1 MAKINHNNTYDT
13 IDRVIE
19 NAKNK
24 QTIHL
29 YAEDETLKGDSLCI
43 NGKKLWHFA
52 TTGYLGLE
60 QDIRIKQAAAEA
72 IFKYGTQFPLSKTY
86 ISHPLYR
93 TLEQKIELIYEEPV
107 IIAKNST
114 LAHMAVI
121 PQAISDNDVVIL
133 DHQVHWSVQTACQ
146 LLKTRGVPVLLI
158 RHNNMEQLEDYLV
171 KYKDKHQK
179 IWYMADGIY
188 SMYGDHAPID
198 KLKQLIK
205 KYPCLHIYF
214 DDVHGMSWIGER
226 GAGFVKSHWSKIP
239 ENMVLISTLS
249 KTFGASGATIICG
262 DKELQQKIKNFGGPL
277 TFSAQLEPSAVAA
290 AIASADIHL
299 SGEIDKHQKELNE
312 KINLF
317 KKLLRSYN
325 HPLIAYT
332 NTPVFYLGTALP
344 ETAYSLVN
352 RLQNKG
358 FFVNPGIYPAVPL
371 KNAGIRITISNHNQ
385 MAQIEELAAVLNTE
399 FPLALKE
406 TNNTI
411 EYINKAFGL
420 STRSVTLSDSDLK
433 VSTFKSIKEIDK
445 TIWNSL
451 LGKDNALDYEGML
464 FVESYFGNLDKKN
477 PNYMDFGYIK
487 IESQKGQIL
496 ALASVSMAL
505 WKEDMLS
512 NVLVSE
518 KLEEIRKKDPFFLV
532 NKTLSTGSTFTE
544 GNHMYMDANYKNQR
558 TLKDVLLY
566 ALEQEFSLKEA
577 SKMVLRDFSKGDTLG
592 NYFLDKGYLIIE
604 MPQTA
609 IFKAFDFTESSDFEN
624 VLTKRSKRHFKNDIL
639 PYIDTYEIKI
649 QEQLSD
655 SELQKAY
662 ELFLNVKENNLA
674 INNFTYAFGLFEAMN
689 KNNNWSF
696 LQALDPLN
704 HEMVGVVFCYKNGTN
719 NSFNPI
725 LIGMSDSDQHRLIL
739 YRQLLFQ
746 TILYAKKENFNK
758 IYFGV
763 SAIFEKRKLGAKVY
777 DKEAYVQLVDHYAT
791 DFLESFK

>member
-29 YAEDETLKGDSLCI
+29 YAEDEVLNGDSLCI

-60 QDIRIKQAAAEA
+60 QDARIKQAAAEA

-93 TLEQKIELIYEEPV
+93 TLEQKMELIFEESV
-107 IIAKNST
+107 LIAKNST
-114 LAHMAVI
+114 LAHLAVI
-121 PQAISDNDVVIL
+121 PQAVNDNDVVIL

-146 LLKTRGVPVLLI
+146 ILKTRGIPVLLI
-158 RHNNMEQLEDYLV
+158 RHNNMNQLEDYLV
-171 KYKDKHQK
+171 KYNGKHQK

-198 KLKQLIK
+198 ILKKLVK
-205 KYPCLHIYF
+205 KYPALHLYF
-214 DDVHGMSWIGER
+214 DDVHGMSWIGKK
-226 GAGFVKSHWSKIP
+226 GAGFVKSHWNKIP
-239 ENMVLISTLS
+239 KNMVLISTLS

-290 AIASADIHL
+290 AIASANIHL
-299 SGEIDKHQKELNE
+299 SDEIDKYQKELKQ

-317 KKLLRSYN
+317 KKLLRNYN
-325 HPLIAYT
+325 LPLIAYT
-332 NTPVFYLGTALP
+332 DTPVFYLGTALP

-352 RLQNKG
+352 RLQDNG

-385 MAQIEELAAVLNTE
+385 TPQIEELAAVLNTQ

-406 TNNTI
+406 TNNSI
-411 EYINKAFGL
+411 AFINKAFGI
-420 STRSVTLSDSDLK
+420 STRSINSLATDLK
-433 VSTFKSIKEIDK
+433 VTAFKSIKEMDK
-445 TIWNSL
+445 TVWNNL

-464 FVESYFGNLDKKN
+464 FVETYFGNLDSKN
-477 PNYMDFGYIK
+477 PNYMDFSYIK
-487 IESQKGQIL
+487 IESQESEVM

-505 WKEDMLS
+505 WKEDMLA
-512 NVLVSE
+512 NELVSE

-544 GNHMYMDANYKNQR
+544 GSHIYINTTYKNQTQLR
-558 TLKDVLLY
+558 DVFLHT
-566 ALEQEFSLKEA
+566 LEQEFSLKEA
-577 SKMVLRDFSKGDTLG
+577 SKMVLRDFYKGDTLS
-592 NYFLDKGYLIIE
+592 NYFLDKGYLIVE

-609 IFKAFDFTESSDFEN
+609 IFESFDFTNTLDFEN
-624 VLTKRSKRHFKNDIL
+624 ILSKRSKRHFKNDVL
-639 PYIDTYEIKI
+639 PFTNKYEIKI

-655 SELQKAY
+655 SDLKKAY
-662 ELFLNVKENNLA
+662 DLFLNVKQNNLA
-674 INNFTYAFGLFEAMN
+674 INNFTYDFGLFAAMN
-689 KNNNWSF
+689 ENSHWSF
-696 LQALDPLN
+696 LTAFDPFN
-704 HEMVGVVFCYKNGTN
+704 NQMIGVVFCYQNRTN
-719 NSFNPI
+719 NSFNPV
-725 LIGMSDSDQHRLIL
+725 LIGMNDLEQDRLLL

-746 TILYAKKENFNK
+746 TILYAKKAKFK
-758 IYFGV
+758 KSYFGV
-763 SAIFEKRKLGAKVY
+763 SAIFEKRKLGAKVF
-777 DKEAYVQLVDHYAT
+777 DKEAYVQLIDHYAA

>member
-29 YAEDETLKGDSLCI
+29 YAEDEVLNGDSLCI

-60 QDIRIKQAAAEA
+60 QDMRIKQAAAEA

-93 TLEQKIELIYEEPV
+93 TLEQKMELIFEESV
-107 IIAKNST
+107 LIAKNST
-114 LAHMAVI
+114 LAHLAVI
-121 PQAISDNDVVIL
+121 PQAVNDNDVVIL

-146 LLKTRGVPVLLI
+146 ILKTRGIPVLLI
-158 RHNNMEQLEDYLV
+158 RHNNMNQLEDYLI
-171 KYKDKHQK
+171 KYNGKHQK
-179 IWYMADGIY
+179 NWYMADGIY

-198 KLKQLIK
+198 ILKKLVK
-205 KYPCLHIYF
+205 KYPALHLYF
-214 DDVHGMSWIGER
+214 DDVHGMSWIGKK
-226 GAGFVKSHWSKIP
+226 GAGFVKSHWNKIP
-239 ENMVLISTLS
+239 KNMVLISTLS

-290 AIASADIHL
+290 AIASANIHL
-299 SGEIDKHQKELNE
+299 SDEIDKYQKELKQ

-317 KKLLRSYN
+317 KKLLRNYN
-325 HPLIAYT
+325 LPLIAYT
-332 NTPVFYLGTALP
+332 DTPVFYLGTALP

-352 RLQNKG
+352 RLQDNG

-385 MAQIEELAAVLNTE
+385 TPQIEELAAVLNTQ

-406 TNNTI
+406 TNNSI
-411 EYINKAFGL
+411 EFINKAFGI
-420 STRSVTLSDSDLK
+420 SIRSINSLATDLK
-433 VSTFKSIKEIDK
+433 VTVFKSIKEMDK
-445 TIWNSL
+445 TVWNNL

-464 FVESYFGNLDKKN
+464 FVETYFGNLDSSN
-477 PNYMDFGYIK
+477 PNYMDFSYIK
-487 IESQKGQIL
+487 IESQESEVL

-505 WKEDMLS
+505 WKEDMLA
-512 NVLVSE
+512 NELVSE

-544 GNHMYMDANYKNQR
+544 GNHIYINTTYKNQTQLR
-558 TLKDVLLY
+558 DVFLHT
-566 ALEQEFSLKEA
+566 LEQEFSLKEA
-577 SKMVLRDFSKGDTLG
+577 SKMVLRDFYKGDTLS
-592 NYFLDKGYLIIE
+592 NYFLDKGYLVVE

-609 IFKAFDFTESSDFEN
+609 IFDSFDFTNTLDFEN
-624 VLTKRSKRHFKNDIL
+624 ILSKRSKRHFKNDIL
-639 PYIDTYEIKI
+639 PFTNKYEIKI

-655 SELQKAY
+655 SDLKKAY
-662 ELFLNVKENNLA
+662 DLFLNVKQNNLA
-674 INNFTYAFGLFEAMN
+674 INNFTYDFGLFAAMN
-689 KNNNWSF
+689 ENSHWSF
-696 LQALDPLN
+696 LTAFDPLN
-704 HEMVGVVFCYKNGTN
+704 NEIIGVVFCYQNRTN
-719 NSFNPI
+719 NSFNPV
-725 LIGMSDSDQHRLIL
+725 LIGMNDLEQDRLLL

-746 TILYAKKENFNK
+746 TILYAKKAKFEK
-758 IYFGV
+758 SYFGV
-763 SAIFEKRKLGAKVY
+763 SAIFEKRKLGAKVF
-777 DKEAYVQLVDHYAT
+777 DKEAYVQLIDHYAT
-791 DFLESFK
+791 DFLENFK